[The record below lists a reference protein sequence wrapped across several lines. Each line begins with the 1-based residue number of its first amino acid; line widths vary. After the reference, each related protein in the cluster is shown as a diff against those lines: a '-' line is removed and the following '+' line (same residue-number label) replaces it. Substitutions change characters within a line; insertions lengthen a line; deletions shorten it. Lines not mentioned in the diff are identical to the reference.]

1 MRQRPLASGGKC
13 WSSNSIRD
21 SSITKLLKDYLN
33 AGKHK
38 ELKHRDH
45 DIVIFRCFKFDNTD
59 KYSTFQLKKCR
70 SVDAANSE

>member
-33 AGKHK
+33 AVKHK

-45 DIVIFRCFKFDNTD
+45 DIVIFRGFKFDNTD
-59 KYSTFQLKKCR
+59 KYLSIEKVSFC
-70 SVDAANSE
+70 